1 MNISARL
8 ILLLA
13 LGAGL
18 LVVFDLLSPIMT
30 PFFLGALFAYL
41 GDPWVDRLE
50 AWGLG
55 RAFAS
60 ALVFLLIAGLFTL
73 LLVMLIPLLAQ
84 EWAPSHFGMAAGTAN
99 AFTDSVDRGPGGCA

>member
-41 GDPWVDRLE
+41 GDP
-50 AWGLG
+50 
-55 RAFAS
+55 
-60 ALVFLLIAGLFTL
+60 
-73 LLVMLIPLLAQ
+73 
-84 EWAPSHFGMAAGTAN
+84 
-99 AFTDSVDRGPGGCA
+99 